1 MDCLLISHNVI
12 SVIPYWTYE
21 GLCSVLLIGVRL
33 SVHIL
38 TDFNQK
44 GSAKRKCSNVFSP
57 CFLSVIIKVTANVGE
72 VVNPQLGEAV

>member
-1 MDCLLISHNVI
+1 MNCQLISHNVI
-12 SVIPYWTYE
+12 SVIPYWIYE
-21 GLCSVLLIGVRL
+21 GLCSVLLIDVRL

-57 CFLSVIIKVTANVGE
+57 FFPSVIIKVTANVGE